1 MHRKLRSFRLILT
14 RYEDLVLNRLLA
26 EDEVHQSRLI
36 TRVEQDALP
45 QIASQLAVF
54 ARTMDEQGIDELE
67 VELEALR
74 RLDAEQSKK
83 EVG

>member
-1 MHRKLRSFRLILT
+1 
-14 RYEDLVLNRLLA
+14 
-26 EDEVHQSRLI
+26 
-36 TRVEQDALP
+36 
-45 QIASQLAVF
+45 
-54 ARTMDEQGIDELE
+54 MDEQEIDELE